1 MREGDL
7 TNPEFAKR
15 RGWQLLRLAL
25 LVAALLAITL
35 QFDTRS
41 VPFGLLGLGVVTAA
55 AFLIVLT
62 ISTIIRELRGSE

>member
-1 MREGDL
+1 M
-7 TNPEFAKR
+7 
-15 RGWQLLRLAL
+15 LRLAL